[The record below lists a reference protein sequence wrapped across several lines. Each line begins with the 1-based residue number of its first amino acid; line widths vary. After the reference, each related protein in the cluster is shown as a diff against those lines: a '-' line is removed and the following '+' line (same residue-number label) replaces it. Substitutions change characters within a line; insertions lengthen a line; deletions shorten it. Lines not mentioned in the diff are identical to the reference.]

1 MLISSLSR
9 TFVRIYAYNYSNTS
23 NICQREN
30 IYFATDYTPKF
41 ALNDAQSHSESGK
54 KKFCPI
60 KRSANLYFK
69 RDVYIGHTQ
78 RIEKIFAPV
87 DIARRTD
94 TETVGRD
101 AESGHTARLS
111 RGGDITGCRRA
122 LEIRHGGGHTPA
134 KNKYGGGLEADFYR
148 TAFCTRARI

>member
-1 MLISSLSR
+1 MSTGKYLIWPR
-9 TFVRIYAYNYSNTS
+9 
-23 NICQREN
+23 
-30 IYFATDYTPKF
+30 KF

-54 KKFCPI
+54 KKLCPI

-87 DIARRTD
+87 DIARRAD
-94 TETVGRD
+94 AEAVGGD

-111 RGGDITGCRRA
+111 RGGNIA
-122 LEIRHGGGHTPA
+122 SLLMSP
-134 KNKYGGGLEADFYR
+134 KNQL
-148 TAFCTRARI
+148 